1 MGIPWIKG
9 GKIDKDKLPKFPF
22 TFRNHADAI
31 TFEQACQIIAD
42 YINEME
48 EEKEK
53 AREKVKKYEEEI
65 NADVRVQELTSR
77 LEELQG
83 EIRRGFKI
91 TEMESK
97 KIDGWRERH
106 DVHQHNLDTLDK
118 KLRAGGAIGGRYS
131 YEFHP
136 TSIGTAGVCVCNY
149 CKRKAMREAAG
160 DLDKFVE
167 LKKKYDA
174 EFEFRELG

>member
-9 GKIDKDKLPKFPF
+9 GKIDKDKLPKSSFNF
-22 TFRNHADAI
+22 HNYADAI

-42 YINEME
+42 YINETE

-65 NADVRVQELTSR
+65 NADVRVQELIAR
-77 LEELQG
+77 LEELQRDL
-83 EIRRGFKI
+83 RRSFKI
-91 TEMESK
+91 TEMELQ
-97 KIDGWRERH
+97 KIEGWQERH
-106 DVHQHNLDTLDK
+106 DINEHNLDTPDK
-118 KLRAGGAIGGRYS
+118 KLRACGTIGGRYY

-136 TSIGTAGVCVCNY
+136 TSIGTAGVCVCNK

-160 DLDKFVE
+160 DLEKFVE
-167 LKKKYDA
+167 LKKKYNA

>member
-22 TFRNHADAI
+22 TFRDYADAI

-53 AREKVKKYEEEI
+53 ARERVKKYEEEI
-65 NADVRVQELTSR
+65 NADARVQELQDQ
-77 LEELQG
+77 LQTA
-83 EIRRGFKI
+83 RADLSRGFRIYEHEETAIAKWK
-91 TEMESK
+91 EK
-97 KIDGWRERH
+97 H
-106 DVHQHNLDTLDK
+106 DIEAHGLNTLDK
-118 KLRAGGAIGGRYS
+118 KLRAGGAIGGRYH

-136 TSIGTAGVCVCNY
+136 TSIGTACVCVCGK
-149 CKRKAMREAAG
+149 CQRRALRESAG
-160 DLDKFVE
+160 DYEDYVK
-167 LKKKYDA
+167 LKEKYDA
-174 EFEFRELG
+174 EFDFRELG

>member
-22 TFRNHADAI
+22 TFRDYADAI

-65 NADVRVQELTSR
+65 NADVRVQELTAK
-77 LEELQG
+77 LEELQFKV
-83 EIRRGFKI
+83 RRGFKI
-91 TEMESK
+91 TESESK
-97 KIDGWRERH
+97 AIQEWKNKH
-106 DVHQHNLDTLDK
+106 DIKQHKLDTNDK

-131 YEFHP
+131 YVFYP
-136 TSIGTAGVCVCNY
+136 TSIGTAGICICNR
-149 CKRKAMREAAG
+149 CNKKAIKESKG
-160 DLDKFVE
+160 DYEKYVN

-174 EFEFRELG
+174 EFEFAELG

>member
-1 MGIPWIKG
+1 MGIPWIKA

-22 TFRNHADAI
+22 TFRDYADGI

-53 AREKVKKYEEEI
+53 ARERVKKYEEEI
-65 NADVRVQELTSR
+65 NADVRVQELTAS

-83 EIRRGFKI
+83 DLRRGFKI
-91 TEMESK
+91 TESETK
-97 KIDGWRERH
+97 AIQKWKDKH
-106 DVHQHNLDTLDK
+106 DIEQHGLDTNNK

-131 YEFHP
+131 YEFYP
-136 TSIGTAGVCVCNY
+136 TSIGTAGVCVCNR
-149 CKRKAMREAAG
+149 CRRKAMQVAKGEYEEY
-160 DLDKFVE
+160 VQ
-167 LKKKYDA
+167 LKKELDA
-174 EFEFRELG
+174 EFEFCELG

>member
-22 TFRNHADAI
+22 TCRNYADAI

-42 YINEME
+42 RINEAE

-53 AREKVKKYEEEI
+53 ARERVKKYEEEI
-65 NADVRVQELTSR
+65 NADVRVQELTAR

-83 EIRRGFKI
+83 DLRRGFKI
-91 TEMESK
+91 TETETK
-97 KIDGWRERH
+97 KIAGWPERH
-106 DVHQHNLDTLDK
+106 DINEHNLDTPEK
-118 KLRAGGAIGGRYS
+118 KLRACGTIGGRYS
-131 YEFHP
+131 YEFYP
-136 TSIGTAGVCVCNY
+136 TSIGPAGVCVCNK

-160 DLDKFVE
+160 DLDKFIE
-167 LKKKYDA
+167 LKKKYNA
-174 EFEFRELG
+174 EFEFRELS